1 MIRKGSLKPTCTM
14 QLSKETATFVSCK
27 CGTIERLQSISQ
39 NLLQIFV
46 KVVVIKFSFPDIIR
60 FVLA

>member
-14 QLSKETATFVSCK
+14 QLSKETAT

-39 NLLQIFV
+39 NLLQIYV
-46 KVVVIKFSFPDIIR
+46 KAVVIKFSFPDIR